1 MRIYVFEAKR
11 QSLSGTA
18 GSQSLKLS
26 SKPEKVRLRL
36 EGYIDSKK
44 IELMVLKVFFVLFTG
59 PVTKHFV
66 FLTGTVTEC
75 LRLAVGPKRCM
86 SKLYENSSFKCYGFV

>member
-1 MRIYVFEAKR
+1 VRIYVFKAKR

-26 SKPEKVRLRL
+26 SKPEKVWLRV

-44 IELMVLKVFFVLFTG
+44 IELMVLKVFRFVYWAGNKTFC
-59 PVTKHFV
+59 FSYWN
-66 FLTGTVTEC
+66 GTES

-86 SKLYENSSFKCYGFV
+86 SKLYENSSFKFYGFV

>member
-1 MRIYVFEAKR
+1 MRIYVFEAKG

-26 SKPEKVRLRL
+26 SKPEKVRLRV

-44 IELMVLKVFFVLFTG
+44 IKLMGLNFFRFVYWAGNKT
-59 PVTKHFV
+59 FV

-86 SKLYENSSFKCYGFV
+86 SKLYENSSLKFYGFAY

>member
-44 IELMVLKVFFVLFTG
+44 IELMVLKVFRFVYWAGNKTFCFSHWNG
-59 PVTKHFV
+59 NGMFAFGCWAEKVHVKIV
-66 FLTGTVTEC
+66 
-75 LRLAVGPKRCM
+75 
-86 SKLYENSSFKCYGFV
+86 